1 MNVSVEGRLIKK
13 RFSPF
18 EIISLYIYGLLS
30 VGFYQDNCLI
40 VSVEV
45 GLMQNLGRISG
56 PSIDSFYGYSP
67 FGVIWMVGEVLKKFI
82 LARPILH
89 LSLVHSLTHG
99 V

>member
-1 MNVSVEGRLIKK
+1 MNVSVEGRLVKK

-18 EIISLYIYGLLS
+18 EIISCIYGLLS

-45 GLMQNLGRISG
+45 GLMQNLGRIRG

-67 FGVIWMVGEVLKKFI
+67 FGVIWMVGDLKSS
-82 LARPILH
+82 
-89 LSLVHSLTHG
+89 SLPDQFCIFLLFTH
-99 V
+99 